1 MACGLGAGDIREA
14 CRWLRVTKSP
24 EQAQRNKAEHDS
36 KQLAPA
42 PPQSG
47 WAHLFWPLQH
57 LGPSRCSQ
65 VRVNGLGRQLP
76 TWAFPLGYVPWLAF
90 RGREWNKKMVSLGL
104 PCPLLLSLHV
114 ICGRKKSMSSAGHG
128 SHGPRSALPGILPL
142 CAPLT
147 LIGWICV
154 TNSGND
160 GG

>member
-90 RGREWNKKMVSLGL
+90 RERASTHPSIHLCIY
-104 PCPLLLSLHV
+104 PS
-114 ICGRKKSMSSAGHG
+114 IY
-128 SHGPRSALPGILPL
+128 PGIYPFIHPPTIHPPIYTPSHSSMYSSIHPCIHPSMRLFIRPF
-142 CAPLT
+142 T
-147 LIGWICV
+147 H
-154 TNSGND
+154 S
-160 GG
+160 